1 MARQNP
7 FAGELYMSTTETLH
21 GGTLEILS
29 PEETKARLDRN
40 EIVLIDVRTP
50 AEYAFERIDG
60 ALLFPLSS
68 FDANKLPTQDGKAI
82 VFHCGSGARS
92 KRVAEACLAAGMGR
106 IAHMDDGLMG
116 WKSAQL
122 PYIATDMATGA
133 PVKIG

>member
-1 MARQNP
+1 
-7 FAGELYMSTTETLH
+7 MSTTETLH

-29 PEETKARLDRN
+29 PDETKARLDRN

-68 FDANKLPTQDGKAI
+68 FDAHKLPGQETKPI

-92 KRVAEACLAAGMGR
+92 QQVAEACLSAGIR
-106 IAHMDDGLMG
+106 HIAHMNGGLMA

-122 PYIATDMATGA
+122 PYISTDMATGG
-133 PVKIG
+133 PIRRG